1 MGNTQKLGT
10 LVNGLT
16 VDTNGNVCIGGSV
29 DASYKLK
36 VIGAIIVTGNA
47 IFSSNITSNATSGA
61 ASFIASGS
69 NTIGGA
75 NYIDFLK
82 VTNTAIGASNIN
94 KTFRLNNAGA
104 IEIVNSAYTSIIYTL
119 TDTGIATFSN
129 QVTMNGPNSD
139 WATIIQN
146 TNSSSGTSYGL
157 KIKAGTNTGADAT
170 LVLQDYAGNEY
181 LTARGNGKIG
191 IGNTSPNYKLDI
203 STSAS
208 GSVFAATSTYAWTGG
223 YLDHSAFL
231 APNMTGGALSIGFG
245 KENASYNLGKIIF
258 NYIGNQS
265 SSNSIGLGF
274 YNYDNKL
281 IIRGDG
287 VILVGGS
294 SARNALQPSN
304 FGYSSSYRT
313 LIIGSAGTNY
323 TSDAVSLAF
332 NVDVSG
338 NSSGSFTG
346 NGTEYIWRNT
356 GVFITPNSANN
367 AYNNLFGWNSSGQ
380 ITFYNNFALNDQQL
394 RTRYNSDAN
403 HALAHNQ
410 SIDGPFLYGYQGTAL
425 GYSSSGNYLKVIW
438 TNTTNAYNYNN
449 STTWQQTS
457 DIRVKQ
463 NLRPITGALD
473 KICGLNPTHFE
484 YKHKEGETKTGF
496 IAQEFEQIFPGH
508 VSETKPM
515 AEFAQFFEEGEM
527 IKTIDADLIPY
538 LVKSIQELK
547 QEIEILKNK

>member
-1 MGNTQKLGT
+1 MGKTFQTGK
-10 LVNGLT
+10 LVNGFS
-16 VDTNGNVCIGGSV
+16 VDDSGNVTIAATTYLGSSASSRIEASSSIIRGFYSTESTPRFAIGRDVFANGQAGISLGSGTAYAGIGVNTTGNGAGNALFFSLNATSSTALDSTIYGTMTANGFTYSVPASTGGVLNISTNTAWSTGFLNLTSFTVPNITGGSV
-29 DASYKLK
+29 SLGFGKANGGYNLAKMTFNYVGS
-36 VIGAIIVTGNA
+36 G
-47 IFSSNITSNATSGA
+47 STSN
-61 ASFIASGS
+61 
-69 NTIGGA
+69 
-75 NYIDFLK
+75 
-82 VTNTAIGASNIN
+82 
-94 KTFRLNNAGA
+94 
-104 IEIVNSAYTSIIYTL
+104 
-119 TDTGIATFSN
+119 
-129 QVTMNGPNSD
+129 
-139 WATIIQN
+139 
-146 TNSSSGTSYGL
+146 
-157 KIKAGTNTGADAT
+157 
-170 LVLQDYAGNEY
+170 
-181 LTARGNGKIG
+181 
-191 IGNTSPNYKLDI
+191 
-203 STSAS
+203 
-208 GSVFAATSTYAWTGG
+208 
-223 YLDHSAFL
+223 
-231 APNMTGGALSIGFG
+231 SIGFG
-245 KENASYNLGKIIF
+245 FWDA
-258 NYIGNQS
+258 
-265 SSNSIGLGF
+265 
-274 YNYDNKL
+274 DNRL
-281 IIRGDG
+281 TIRGDG
-287 VILVGGS
+287 VVQVGGS

-313 LIIGSAGTNY
+313 LIIGSAGTTY

-338 NSSGSFTG
+338 NSNGSFTG

-380 ITFYNNFALNDQQL
+380 LTFYNNCALNDQQL
-394 RTRYNSDAN
+394 RTRYNSDPN

-438 TNTTNAYNYNN
+438 TSTTNAYNYNN

-484 YKHKEGETKTGF
+484 YKHKAGETKTGF
-496 IAQEFEQIFPGH
+496 IAQEFEQVFPGH